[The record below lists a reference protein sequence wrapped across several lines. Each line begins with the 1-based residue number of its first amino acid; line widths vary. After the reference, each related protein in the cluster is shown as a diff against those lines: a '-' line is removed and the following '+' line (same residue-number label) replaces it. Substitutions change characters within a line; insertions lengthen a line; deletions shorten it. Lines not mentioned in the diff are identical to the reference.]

1 MNKNKT
7 LLFFD
12 GNCSL
17 CNGIIQ
23 LTRKFKFNKVR
34 MVPSQNKEMQI
45 ILEKYDVGEL
55 VNNTIVLIHKKTVY
69 TKSEAVIKLLELNNV
84 NKYLIGF
91 LRVVPKSFFDRIYN
105 FIAENRFKMFGT
117 VNSCCNLNLSERS
130 NC

>member
-1 MNKNKT
+1 MDKNIT

-34 MVPSQNKEMQI
+34 MVHSQNTAMQI
-45 ILEKYDVGEL
+45 ILEKYDLGEL
-55 VNNTIVLIHKKTVY
+55 VNKTIVLIHKKTVY

-130 NC
+130 TY